1 MKKIHD
7 AKVEKRIWSLR
18 LAYKGVYFKLS
29 LTKTFDPYGTVG
41 VVPNYNDPFYQY
53 PTPTGVP
60 SARKSR

>member
-7 AKVEKRIWSLR
+7 AKVEKRIWSLQ
-18 LAYKGVYFKLS
+18 LAYTGVYFKLS
-29 LTKTFDPYGTVG
+29 LTKTFDPYG
-41 VVPNYNDPFYQY
+41 VVPNYNDSFYQY